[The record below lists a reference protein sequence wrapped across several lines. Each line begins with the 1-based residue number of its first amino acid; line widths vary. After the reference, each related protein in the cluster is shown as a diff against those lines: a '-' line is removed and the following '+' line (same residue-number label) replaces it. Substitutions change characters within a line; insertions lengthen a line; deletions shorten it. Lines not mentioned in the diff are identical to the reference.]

1 MPTMKPAA
9 AAKIAPTTMATAR
22 RTGAKGITFCRL
34 MAVTM
39 PEKAPTLMK
48 PAWPRLSSPR
58 MPTVRFRETAMDM

>member
-1 MPTMKPAA
+1 MTTPATA
-9 AAKIAPTTMATAR
+9 ATAAPTIMATAR
-22 RTGAKGITFCRL
+22 RRASEGMALCRL
-34 MAVTM
+34 MAAMT